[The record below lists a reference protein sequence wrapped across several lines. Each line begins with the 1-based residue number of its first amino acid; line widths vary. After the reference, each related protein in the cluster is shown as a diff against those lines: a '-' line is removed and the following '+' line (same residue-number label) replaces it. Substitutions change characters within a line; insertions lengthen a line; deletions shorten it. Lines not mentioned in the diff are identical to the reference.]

1 VETIGTEMLNT
12 EMLRMMRDPLGAP
25 LHPTLVQILLV
36 ATFVLHIFFVTLALG
51 AASFALWAF
60 LRGSEW
66 QKRLARVAARIAP
79 NAVGLGVVTGIAPL
93 LFVQTIYD
101 PLWYAANT
109 LTGFWSTLFIFV
121 VMGGYSMAYLFYL
134 KGSAE
139 GKLLWAS
146 ALSVAL
152 LLLAGWIMHV
162 LASTQLYPEYWR
174 EWYAPNLEPDTRGI
188 IFHAYNLPRV
198 TFLLLVSSILS
209 LGVTLMLFAWYF
221 RQRED
226 ADVEYL
232 TQVGNLGKRLALLA
246 APLLWITG
254 LAWAFTQGIQF
265 GLHIIMAMA
274 FTFMALLIR
283 EGFRNLD
290 PLTGGVRAL
299 GFWLLSLLGIGVIR
313 EVIRATSVARYG
325 YRVADYPFVWD
336 WASVIIFALT
346 SIVGVAVIA
355 YLVLVLY
362 DSGKGEVRPWVEK
375 LGSVSIGMLG
385 AWLALFILLGIRL
398 YL

>member
-1 VETIGTEMLNT
+1 MEMLNT
-12 EMLRMMRDPLGAP
+12 EMLQMMRDPLGAP
-25 LHPTLVQILLV
+25 IHPTIVQVLLV
-36 ATFVLHIFFVTLALG
+36 ATFVLHIFFVTLAVG
-51 AASFALWAF
+51 ASCFALWAF
-60 LRGSEW
+60 WRGSEW
-66 QKRLARVAARIAP
+66 QRRLARVAARLAP

-121 VMGGYSMAYLFYL
+121 VMGGYSLAYLFYL
-134 KGSAE
+134 KGSPQ

-146 ALSVAL
+146 GLSLAL

-162 LASTQLYPEYWR
+162 LANTALYPEYWR
-174 EWYAPNLEPDTRGI
+174 EWYAPNREPDTRGI

-198 TFLLLVSSILS
+198 TFLLLVSSVLS

-221 RQRED
+221 RQRDD
-226 ADVEYL
+226 ADKEYL
-232 TQVGNLGKRLALLA
+232 TQVGQLGKRLALVA
-246 APLLWITG
+246 APLLWVTG
-254 LAWAFTQGIQF
+254 MMWAFTQGRQF
-265 GLHIIMAMA
+265 GLHIIMALV
-274 FTFMALLIR
+274 FTLMALLLR

-299 GFWLLSLLGIGVIR
+299 GIWLLSLLGIGTVR
-313 EVIRATSVARYG
+313 EVIRATSVARFN

-336 WASVIIFALT
+336 WASVLVFALT
-346 SIVGVAVIA
+346 SIVGMSVIA
-355 YLVLVLY
+355 YLALVLY

-375 LGSVSIGMLG
+375 LGRISIGMLG
-385 AWLALFILLGIRL
+385 AWLALFILLGLRL

>member
-1 VETIGTEMLNT
+1 MEMLNT
-12 EMLRMMRDPLGAP
+12 EMLQMMRDPLGAP
-25 LHPTLVQILLV
+25 IHPTIVQVLLV
-36 ATFVLHIFFVTLALG
+36 ATFVLHIFFVTLAVG
-51 AASFALWAF
+51 ASCFALWAF
-60 LRGSEW
+60 WRGSEW
-66 QKRLARVAARIAP
+66 QRRLARVAARLAP

-121 VMGGYSMAYLFYL
+121 VMGGYSLAYLFYL
-134 KGSAE
+134 KGSPQ

-146 ALSVAL
+146 GLSLAL

-162 LASTQLYPEYWR
+162 LANTALYPEYWR
-174 EWYAPNLEPDTRGI
+174 EWYAPNREPDTRGI

-198 TFLLLVSSILS
+198 TFLLLVSSVLS

-221 RQRED
+221 HQRDD
-226 ADVEYL
+226 ADREYL
-232 TQVGNLGKRLALLA
+232 TQVGQLGKRLALVA
-246 APLLWITG
+246 APLLWVTG
-254 LAWAFTQGIQF
+254 MMWAFTQGRQF
-265 GLHIIMAMA
+265 GLHIIMALV
-274 FTFMALLIR
+274 FTLMALLLR

-299 GFWLLSLLGIGVIR
+299 GIWLLSLLGIGTVR
-313 EVIRATSVARYG
+313 EVIRATSVARFN

-336 WASVIIFALT
+336 WASVLVFALT
-346 SIVGVAVIA
+346 SIVGMSVIA
-355 YLVLVLY
+355 YLALVLY

-375 LGSVSIGMLG
+375 LGRISIGMLG
-385 AWLALFILLGIRL
+385 AWLALFILLGLRL

>member
-1 VETIGTEMLNT
+1 V
-12 EMLRMMRDPLGAP
+12 GA
-25 LHPTLVQILLV
+25 
-36 ATFVLHIFFVTLALG
+36 
-51 AASFALWAF
+51 SCFALWAF
-60 LRGSEW
+60 WRGSEW
-66 QKRLARVAARIAP
+66 QRRLARVAARLAP

-121 VMGGYSMAYLFYL
+121 VMGGYSLAYLFYL
-134 KGSAE
+134 KGSPQ

-146 ALSVAL
+146 GLSLAL

-162 LASTQLYPEYWR
+162 LANTALYPEYWR
-174 EWYAPNLEPDTRGI
+174 EWYAPNREPDTRGI

-198 TFLLLVSSILS
+198 TFLLLVSSVLS

-221 RQRED
+221 RQRDD
-226 ADVEYL
+226 ADREYL
-232 TQVGNLGKRLALLA
+232 TQVGQLGKRLALVA
-246 APLLWITG
+246 APLLWVTG
-254 LAWAFTQGIQF
+254 MMWAFTQGRQF
-265 GLHIIMAMA
+265 GLHIIMALV
-274 FTFMALLIR
+274 FTLMALLLR

-299 GFWLLSLLGIGVIR
+299 GIWLLSLLGIGTVR
-313 EVIRATSVARYG
+313 EVIRATSVARFN

-336 WASVIIFALT
+336 WASVLVFALT
-346 SIVGVAVIA
+346 SIVGMSVIA
-355 YLVLVLY
+355 YLALVLY

-375 LGSVSIGMLG
+375 LGRISIGMLG
-385 AWLALFILLGIRL
+385 AWLALFILLGLRL

>member
-1 VETIGTEMLNT
+1 MEMLNT
-12 EMLRMMRDPLGAP
+12 EMLQMMRDPLGAP
-25 LHPTLVQILLV
+25 IHPTIVQVLLV
-36 ATFVLHIFFVTLALG
+36 ATFVLHIFFVTLAVG
-51 AASFALWAF
+51 ASCFALWAF
-60 LRGSEW
+60 WRGSEW
-66 QKRLARVAARIAP
+66 QRRLARVAARLAP

-121 VMGGYSMAYLFYL
+121 VMGGYSLAYLFYL
-134 KGSAE
+134 KGSPQ

-146 ALSVAL
+146 GLSLAL

-162 LASTQLYPEYWR
+162 LANTALYPEYWR
-174 EWYAPNLEPDTRGI
+174 EWYAPNREPDTRGI

-198 TFLLLVSSILS
+198 TFLLLVSSVLS

-221 RQRED
+221 RQRDD
-226 ADVEYL
+226 ADREYL
-232 TQVGNLGKRLALLA
+232 TQVGQLGKRLALVA
-246 APLLWITG
+246 APLLWVTG
-254 LAWAFTQGIQF
+254 MMWAFTQGRQF
-265 GLHIIMAMA
+265 GLHIIMALV
-274 FTFMALLIR
+274 FTLMALLLR

-299 GFWLLSLLGIGVIR
+299 GIWLLSLLGIGTVR
-313 EVIRATSVARYG
+313 EVIRATSVARFN

-336 WASVIIFALT
+336 WASVLVFALT
-346 SIVGVAVIA
+346 SIVGMSVIA
-355 YLVLVLY
+355 YLALVLY

-375 LGSVSIGMLG
+375 LGRISIGMLG
-385 AWLALFILLGIRL
+385 AWLALFILLGLRL

>member
-1 VETIGTEMLNT
+1 MEMLNT
-12 EMLRMMRDPLGAP
+12 EMLQMMRDPLGAP
-25 LHPTLVQILLV
+25 IHPTILQVLLV
-36 ATFVLHIFFVTLALG
+36 ATFVLHIFFVTLAVG
-51 AASFALWAF
+51 ASCFALWAF
-60 LRGSEW
+60 WRGNEW
-66 QKRLARVAARIAP
+66 QRQLARVAARLAP

-121 VMGGYSMAYLFYL
+121 VMGGYSLAYLFYL
-134 KGSAE
+134 KGSPQ

-146 ALSVAL
+146 ALSLAL

-162 LASTQLYPEYWR
+162 LANTALYPEYWR
-174 EWYAPNLEPDTRGI
+174 VWYAPNREPDTRGI

-198 TFLLLVSSILS
+198 AFLLFVSAVLS

-221 RQRED
+221 RQRDD
-226 ADVEYL
+226 ADLEYL
-232 TQVGNLGKRLALLA
+232 TNVGQLGKRLALIA

-254 LAWAFTQGIQF
+254 LAWAFTQGMQF
-265 GLHIIMAMA
+265 GLHIVMALV
-274 FTFMALLIR
+274 FTLMALLIR

-290 PLTGGVRAL
+290 PLLGGVRAL
-299 GFWLLSLLGIGVIR
+299 GIWLLSLLGIGIVR
-313 EVIRATSVARYG
+313 EVIRATSVARFN
-325 YRVADYPFVWD
+325 YRVASYPFVWD
-336 WASVIIFALT
+336 WASVLIFVVT

-375 LGSVSIGMLG
+375 LGKVSIGMLG
-385 AWLALFILLGIRL
+385 AWLALFILLGLRL

>member
-1 VETIGTEMLNT
+1 MEMLNT
-12 EMLRMMRDPLGAP
+12 ELLQMMRDPLGAP
-25 LHPTLVQILLV
+25 IHPTIVQVLLV
-36 ATFVLHIFFVTLALG
+36 ATFVLHIFFVTLAVG
-51 AASFALWAF
+51 ASCFALWAF
-60 LRGSEW
+60 WRGSEW
-66 QKRLARVAARIAP
+66 QRRLARVAARLAP

-121 VMGGYSMAYLFYL
+121 VMGGYSLAYLFYL
-134 KGSAE
+134 KGSPQ

-146 ALSVAL
+146 GLSLAL

-162 LASTQLYPEYWR
+162 LANTALYPEYWR
-174 EWYAPNLEPDTRGI
+174 EWYAPNREPDTRGI

-198 TFLLLVSSILS
+198 TFLLLVSSVLS

-221 RQRED
+221 RQRDD
-226 ADVEYL
+226 ADREYL
-232 TQVGNLGKRLALLA
+232 TQVGQLGKRLALVA
-246 APLLWITG
+246 APLLWVTG
-254 LAWAFTQGIQF
+254 MMWAFTQGRQF
-265 GLHIIMAMA
+265 GLHIIMALV
-274 FTFMALLIR
+274 FTLMALLLR

-299 GFWLLSLLGIGVIR
+299 GIWLLSLLGIGTVR
-313 EVIRATSVARYG
+313 EVIRATSVARFN

-336 WASVIIFALT
+336 WASVLVFALT
-346 SIVGVAVIA
+346 SIVGMSVIA
-355 YLVLVLY
+355 YLALVLY

-375 LGSVSIGMLG
+375 LGRISIGMLG
-385 AWLALFILLGIRL
+385 AWLALFILLGLRL

>member
-1 VETIGTEMLNT
+1 MEMLNT
-12 EMLRMMRDPLGAP
+12 EMLQMMRDPLGAP
-25 LHPTLVQILLV
+25 IHPTIVQVLLV
-36 ATFVLHIFFVTLALG
+36 ATFVLHIFFVTLAVG
-51 AASFALWAF
+51 ASCFALWAF
-60 LRGSEW
+60 WRGSEW
-66 QKRLARVAARIAP
+66 QRRLARVAARLAP

-121 VMGGYSMAYLFYL
+121 VMGGYCLAYLFYL
-134 KGSAE
+134 KGSPQ

-146 ALSVAL
+146 GLSLAL

-162 LASTQLYPEYWR
+162 LANTALYPEYWR
-174 EWYAPNLEPDTRGI
+174 EWYAPNREPDTRGI

-198 TFLLLVSSILS
+198 TFLLLVSSVLS
-209 LGVTLMLFAWYF
+209 LGVTLMLVAWYF
-221 RQRED
+221 RQRDD
-226 ADVEYL
+226 ADREYL
-232 TQVGNLGKRLALLA
+232 TQVGQLGKRLALVA
-246 APLLWITG
+246 APLLWVTG
-254 LAWAFTQGIQF
+254 MMWAFTQGRQF
-265 GLHIIMAMA
+265 GLHIIMALV
-274 FTFMALLIR
+274 FTLMALLLR

-299 GFWLLSLLGIGVIR
+299 GIWLLSLLGIGTVR
-313 EVIRATSVARYG
+313 EVIRATSVARFN

-336 WASVIIFALT
+336 WASVLVFALT
-346 SIVGVAVIA
+346 SIVGMSVIA
-355 YLVLVLY
+355 YLALVLY

-375 LGSVSIGMLG
+375 LGRISIGMLG
-385 AWLALFILLGIRL
+385 AWLALFILLGLRL

>member
-1 VETIGTEMLNT
+1 MEMLNT
-12 EMLRMMRDPLGAP
+12 EMLQMMRDPLGAP
-25 LHPTLVQILLV
+25 IHPTIVQVLLV
-36 ATFVLHIFFVTLALG
+36 ATFVLHIFFVTLAVG
-51 AASFALWAF
+51 ASCFALWAF
-60 LRGSEW
+60 WRGSEW
-66 QKRLARVAARIAP
+66 QRRLARVAARLAP

-121 VMGGYSMAYLFYL
+121 VMGGYSLAYLFYL
-134 KGSAE
+134 KGSPQ

-146 ALSVAL
+146 GLSLAL

-162 LASTQLYPEYWR
+162 LANTALYPEYWR
-174 EWYAPNLEPDTRGI
+174 EWYAPNREPDTRGI

-198 TFLLLVSSILS
+198 TFLLLVSSVLS

-221 RQRED
+221 RQRDD
-226 ADVEYL
+226 ADREYL
-232 TQVGNLGKRLALLA
+232 TQVGQLGKRLALVA
-246 APLLWITG
+246 APLLWVTG
-254 LAWAFTQGIQF
+254 MMWAFTQGRQF
-265 GLHIIMAMA
+265 GLHIIMALV
-274 FTFMALLIR
+274 FTLMALLLR

-299 GFWLLSLLGIGVIR
+299 GIWLLSLLGIGTVR
-313 EVIRATSVARYG
+313 EVIRATSVARFN

-336 WASVIIFALT
+336 WASVLVFALT
-346 SIVGVAVIA
+346 SIVGMSVIA
-355 YLVLVLY
+355 YLTLVLY

-375 LGSVSIGMLG
+375 LGRISIGMLG
-385 AWLALFILLGIRL
+385 AWLALFILLGLRL

>member
-1 VETIGTEMLNT
+1 MEMLNT
-12 EMLRMMRDPLGAP
+12 EMLQMMRDPLGAP
-25 LHPTLVQILLV
+25 IHPTIVQVLLV
-36 ATFVLHIFFVTLALG
+36 ATFVLHIFFVTLAVG
-51 AASFALWAF
+51 ASCFALWAF
-60 LRGSEW
+60 WRGSEW
-66 QKRLARVAARIAP
+66 QRRLARVAARLAP

-109 LTGFWSTLFIFV
+109 LTGFWSTLFIFI
-121 VMGGYSMAYLFYL
+121 VMGGYSLAYLFYL
-134 KGSAE
+134 KGSPQ

-146 ALSVAL
+146 GLSLAL

-162 LASTQLYPEYWR
+162 LANTALYPEYWR
-174 EWYAPNLEPDTRGI
+174 EWYAPNREPDTRGI

-198 TFLLLVSSILS
+198 TFLLLVSSVLS

-221 RQRED
+221 RQRDD
-226 ADVEYL
+226 ADREYL
-232 TQVGNLGKRLALLA
+232 TQVGQLGKRLALVA
-246 APLLWITG
+246 APLLWVTG
-254 LAWAFTQGIQF
+254 MMWAFTQGRQF
-265 GLHIIMAMA
+265 GLHIIMALV
-274 FTFMALLIR
+274 FTLMALLLR

-299 GFWLLSLLGIGVIR
+299 GIWLLSLLGIGTVR
-313 EVIRATSVARYG
+313 EVIRATSVARFN

-336 WASVIIFALT
+336 WASVLVFALT
-346 SIVGVAVIA
+346 SIVGMSVIA
-355 YLVLVLY
+355 YLALVLY

-375 LGSVSIGMLG
+375 LGRISIGMLG
-385 AWLALFILLGIRL
+385 AWLALFILLGLRL

>member
-1 VETIGTEMLNT
+1 MEMLNT
-12 EMLRMMRDPLGAP
+12 EMLQMMRDPLGAP
-25 LHPTLVQILLV
+25 IHPTIVQVLLV
-36 ATFVLHIFFVTLALG
+36 ATFVLHIFFVTLAVG
-51 AASFALWAF
+51 ASCFALWAF
-60 LRGSEW
+60 WRGSEW
-66 QKRLARVAARIAP
+66 QRRLARVAARLAP

-121 VMGGYSMAYLFYL
+121 VMGGYSLAYLFYL
-134 KGSAE
+134 KGSPQ

-146 ALSVAL
+146 GLSLAL

-162 LASTQLYPEYWR
+162 LANTALYPEYWR
-174 EWYAPNLEPDTRGI
+174 EWYAPNREPDTRGI
-188 IFHAYNLPRV
+188 IFHAYNLPRL
-198 TFLLLVSSILS
+198 TFLLLVSSVLS

-221 RQRED
+221 RQRDD
-226 ADVEYL
+226 ADREYL
-232 TQVGNLGKRLALLA
+232 TQVGQLGKRLALVA
-246 APLLWITG
+246 APLLWVTG
-254 LAWAFTQGIQF
+254 MMWAFTQGRQF
-265 GLHIIMAMA
+265 GLHIIMALV
-274 FTFMALLIR
+274 FTLMALLLR

-299 GFWLLSLLGIGVIR
+299 GIWLLSLLGIGTVR
-313 EVIRATSVARYG
+313 EVIRATSVARFN

-336 WASVIIFALT
+336 WASVLVFALT
-346 SIVGVAVIA
+346 SIVGMSVIA
-355 YLVLVLY
+355 YLALVLY

-375 LGSVSIGMLG
+375 LGRISIGMLG
-385 AWLALFILLGIRL
+385 AWLALFILLGLRL

>member
-1 VETIGTEMLNT
+1 MEMLNT
-12 EMLRMMRDPLGAP
+12 EMLQMMRDPLGAP
-25 LHPTLVQILLV
+25 IHPTIVQVLLV
-36 ATFVLHIFFVTLALG
+36 ATFVLHIFFVTLAVG
-51 AASFALWAF
+51 ASCFALWAF
-60 LRGSEW
+60 WRGSEW
-66 QKRLARVAARIAP
+66 QRRLARVAARLAP

-121 VMGGYSMAYLFYL
+121 VMGGYSLAYLFYL
-134 KGSAE
+134 KGSPQ

-146 ALSVAL
+146 GLSLAL
-152 LLLAGWIMHV
+152 LLLAGWIMHM
-162 LASTQLYPEYWR
+162 LANTALYPEYWR
-174 EWYAPNLEPDTRGI
+174 EWYAPNREPDTRGI

-198 TFLLLVSSILS
+198 TFLLLVSSVLS

-221 RQRED
+221 RQRDD
-226 ADVEYL
+226 ADREYL
-232 TQVGNLGKRLALLA
+232 TQVGQLGKRLALVA
-246 APLLWITG
+246 APLLWVTG
-254 LAWAFTQGIQF
+254 MMWAFTQGRQF
-265 GLHIIMAMA
+265 GLHIIMALV
-274 FTFMALLIR
+274 FTLMALLLR

-299 GFWLLSLLGIGVIR
+299 GIWLLSLLGIGTVR
-313 EVIRATSVARYG
+313 EVIRATSVARFN

-336 WASVIIFALT
+336 WASVLVFALT
-346 SIVGVAVIA
+346 SIVGMSVIA
-355 YLVLVLY
+355 YLALVLY

-375 LGSVSIGMLG
+375 LGRISIGMLG
-385 AWLALFILLGIRL
+385 AWLALFILLGLRL